1 MIARAVPLIILLL
14 APGCRQL
21 LDIPSDVSDRD
32 GGGGDGGDTD
42 DGSDDATDDGSDD
55 GSDDGGGSRADA
67 GPTRDGGG
75 GGDGGNACVGEE
87 LFTTIDFDDPDELD
101 SWLVDI
107 RFGCELAVDN
117 GLFVARQVDPPGFCR
132 AFRDF
137 SFDMRGYGLQVQLAD
152 PGSEQ
157 MSMVFSVILHDGG
170 ADLADR
176 RRLRIERDAGRI
188 KLGECVGEVCDTE
201 MYGTFP
207 YDVANHQWWRIE
219 HDGERNTVH
228 FMFASQN
235 EVFSQPPEALDVPDV
250 TPDLVGCVGVELGS
264 YESKLSDSGQAA
276 FDFLGGGANT

>member
-1 MIARAVPLIILLL
+1 MIARAVPLLLVL
-14 APGCRQL
+14 LTPGCRQL
-21 LDIPSDVSDRD
+21 LDIPSDVSDPD
-32 GGGGDGGDTD
+32 GGGGGDDGGSS
-42 DGSDDATDDGSDD
+42 DGSDDDD
-55 GSDDGGGSRADA
+55 GGSRADA
-67 GPTRDGGG
+67 GPDPDG
-75 GGDGGNACVGEE
+75 GGDGGNACAGEKI
-87 LFTTIDFDDPDELD
+87 FTTIGFDDPGELD

-107 RFGCELAVDN
+107 RFGCELVVEN

-137 SFDMRGYGLQVQLAD
+137 SFDMREYGLQLQLAD

-176 RRLRIERDAGRI
+176 RRLRIERDGGRI

-207 YDVANHQWWRIE
+207 YDVADHLWWRIE
-219 HDGERNTVH
+219 HDGERNTAH
-228 FMFASQN
+228 FTFASQN
-235 EVFSQPPEALDVPDV
+235 EMFSQPTEALDVPDI
-250 TPDLVGCVGVELGS
+250 TPDLVGCVGVELGT

-276 FDFLGGGANT
+276 FDFLGGGGNN